1 MKGDGG
7 LQCRE
12 FVELVTEY
20 LEDTLPASERARFE
34 AHLAWCKSCAR
45 YLDQMRLTIR
55 ATGALDGEAVP
66 QEAMDAL
73 LRAFRDWKRG
83 G

>member
-1 MKGDGG
+1 M
-7 LQCRE
+7 
-12 FVELVTEY
+12 VTDY
-20 LEDTLPASERARFE
+20 LEGELSVAERSRFE
-34 AHLAWCKSCAR
+34 AHMAWCDGCAR
-45 YLDQMRLTIR
+45 YLAQMRLTIR

-66 QEAMDAL
+66 REAMGAL